1 MTVFT
6 CQDGVHLGWRRRPG
20 LDGGLGGSSWTVEQ
34 VRELRAWLWA
44 SKTDFRECL
53 GNEVTSLKAESA
65 VTETLCMETGIRLMY
80 RTLGPDCWDLI
91 LA

>member
-1 MTVFT
+1 M
-6 CQDGVHLGWRRRPG
+6 
-20 LDGGLGGSSWTVEQ
+20 
-34 VRELRAWLWA
+34 RELRARLWA
-44 SKTDFRECL
+44 SKTDFRERL
-53 GNEVTSLKAESA
+53 GNEVTSLKGETA

>member
-1 MTVFT
+1 M
-6 CQDGVHLGWRRRPG
+6 
-20 LDGGLGGSSWTVEQ
+20 EQ
-34 VRELRAWLWA
+34 VRELRTRLWA
-44 SKTDFRECL
+44 CQTDFREL
-53 GNEVTSLKAESA
+53 LENEVTSLKAETA